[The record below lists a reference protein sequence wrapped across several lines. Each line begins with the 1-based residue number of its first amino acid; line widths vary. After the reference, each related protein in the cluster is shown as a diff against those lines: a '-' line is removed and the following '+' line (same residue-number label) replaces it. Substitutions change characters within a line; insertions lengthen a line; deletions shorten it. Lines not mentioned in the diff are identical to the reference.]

1 MRRQAESYILT
12 TNGFLKKLST
22 DAGGGGGG
30 AAIIFVGSRKSHIRP
45 FRIYARVRVRR
56 MAV

>member
-1 MRRQAESYILT
+1 MRRQAKNHILT
-12 TNGFLKKLST
+12 TNGFPKKLST

-30 AAIIFVGSRKSHIRP
+30 AAIIFVTSRKRYIRP
-45 FRIYARVRVRR
+45 FHVHTRVRVRR

>member
-1 MRRQAESYILT
+1 MRRQAESHILT
-12 TNGFLKKLST
+12 TNGFPKKLST

-30 AAIIFVGSRKSHIRP
+30 AAIIFVTSRKSIHTR
-45 FRIYARVRVRR
+45 ARVRR